1 MKLQTKDQ
9 LIFLALLMCLLAP
22 IAWGATWLVQKHQWA
37 QGRLAEI
44 EPRYARLLGVQ
55 AQEQDIQQARQSAQA
70 AVAQYLYP
78 ATQDATQAGN
88 LAQQRIRDVLSA
100 AGLQIISS
108 QVLAA
113 KTDKAFDQIPLT
125 IRAEGDFLALQ
136 SALAV
141 LSSQTPLVLISEM
154 DVQVQGGLINISPT
168 LAPRLSVQ
176 FNLSVLKERS

>member
-44 EPRYARLLGVQ
+44 EPRYA
-55 AQEQDIQQARQSAQA
+55 
-70 AVAQYLYP
+70 
-78 ATQDATQAGN
+78 
-88 LAQQRIRDVLSA
+88 
-100 AGLQIISS
+100 ISS

-113 KTDKAFDQIPLT
+113 KTDKAFDQIPLV

-141 LSSQTPLVLISEM
+141 LSSQAPLVLITEM
-154 DVQVQGGLINISPT
+154 DVQVQGGLINIIPT